1 MLVRWRLQIQIAVS
15 PAQRV
20 NGDDPVAYQTASGIT
35 PVAAKEA
42 AETRFRPQTV
52 IMKTSPLTP
61 SAPGAM
67 ASRLPAAVAT
77 PLPPVRNFKKTG

>member
-1 MLVRWRLQIQIAVS
+1 MLARWRLQIQIAVN

-20 NGDDPVAYQTASGIT
+20 NAHDPVAYQTASGIV
-35 PVAAKEA
+35 PVAAREA
-42 AETRFRPQTV
+42 AETRFKLQTV
-52 IMKTSPLTP
+52 IMNTNPLTP

-67 ASRLPAAVAT
+67 ASRPPAAVAT